1 MAESVESSVE
11 WVYLTVSSEEEAVR
25 LARVVLDE
33 KLAACANLLGGI
45 RSLYRWQG
53 ELCDEQEVAMVL
65 KTTSSRVE
73 ELMGR
78 LSELHSYQTP
88 CILVF
93 SAHRAEALF
102 SSWVASQVDA

>member
-1 MAESVESSVE
+1 MAESVETSIE
-11 WVYLTVSSEEEAVR
+11 WVYLTASSEEEAVR

-65 KTTSSRVE
+65 KTTSFRVE
-73 ELMGR
+73 ELMDR

-88 CILVF
+88 CILAF
-93 SAHRAEALF
+93 SSHRAEALF

>member
-1 MAESVESSVE
+1 MAESVETSVE
-11 WVYLTVSSEEEAVR
+11 WVYLTLSSEEEAVR

-65 KTTSSRVE
+65 KTTSFRVE

-88 CILVF
+88 CILAF

>member
-1 MAESVESSVE
+1 MAESVETSVE
-11 WVYLTVSSEEEAVR
+11 WVYLTLSSEEEAVR

-65 KTTSSRVE
+65 KTTSFRVE

-78 LSELHSYQTP
+78 LSELHNYQTP
-88 CILVF
+88 CILAF
-93 SAHRAEALF
+93 SAHRADALF
-102 SSWVASQVDA
+102 SSWVVSQVDA

>member
-1 MAESVESSVE
+1 MAESVETSVE

-65 KTTSSRVE
+65 KTTSFRVE
-73 ELMGR
+73 ELMDR
-78 LSELHSYQTP
+78 LSELGGFHSYQTP
-88 CILVF
+88 CIL
-93 SAHRAEALF
+93 
-102 SSWVASQVDA
+102 

>member
-1 MAESVESSVE
+1 MAESLDRSVE
-11 WVYLTVSSEEEAVR
+11 WVYVTAGSEEEAVR

-65 KTTSSRVE
+65 KTTSFRVK
-73 ELMGR
+73 ELMDR

-88 CILVF
+88 CILAF
-93 SAHRAEALF
+93 SAHRVEELF
-102 SSWVASQVDA
+102 SSWVVSQVEG